1 MNISLKN
8 YRRSCLLGAIGA
20 FLMLVGDLCLSVIP
34 ASQSDSG
41 LFAREAYLSG
51 AYPAWRFP
59 LLVGTGIIGIAL
71 CSLAV
76 RSVYEQILPE
86 YHKTRMVI
94 RISGVIYLTSAM
106 AIHLLIGSLAD
117 WTSQLAPL
125 LGREQTSLMVQAQY
139 NRVMPAMLIAYVGM
153 IVLILASAFAVATG
167 KTFLPKKMVLVHML
181 TWQILFVLVPDI
193 RQMCGA
199 RISTLDFVFSQG
211 SGNAAF
217 CIWMIILYFSS
228 KTFRAAKTRNI

>member
-1 MNISLKN
+1 M
-8 YRRSCLLGAIGA
+8 
-20 FLMLVGDLCLSVIP
+20 
-34 ASQSDSG
+34 
-41 LFAREAYLSG
+41 
-51 AYPAWRFP
+51 
-59 LLVGTGIIGIAL
+59 

-76 RSVYEQILPE
+76 WCVYEQILPK
-86 YHKTRMVI
+86 YRKTRMVI

-125 LGREQTSLMVQAQY
+125 LGKEEALSMVQAQY

-153 IVLILASAFAVATG
+153 IALILVSAFAVATG
-167 KTFLPKKMVLVHML
+167 KTFLPKKMVMVHML

-211 SGNAAF
+211 SGNAAL

-228 KTFRAAKTRNI
+228 KTFWAAKTRNI

>member
-199 RISTLDFVFSQG
+199 RISTLDFVFSQS

-228 KTFRAAKTRNI
+228 KTFCAAKTRNI

>member
-1 MNISLKN
+1 MNISLKT
-8 YRRSCLLGAIGA
+8 YRRNCLLGAIGA
-20 FLMLVGDLCLSVIP
+20 FLMLVGDLCLSVVP

-76 RSVYEQILPE
+76 WCVYEQILPR
-86 YHKTRMVI
+86 YRKTRMVI

-117 WTSQLAPL
+117 WTSRLSTL
-125 LGREQTSLMVQAQY
+125 LGKEEALSLVQAQY

-153 IVLILASAFAVATG
+153 AALILVSAFAVATG

-181 TWQILFVLVPDI
+181 IWQILFVLIPDI

-199 RISTLDFVFSQG
+199 QISTLDFVFSQG
-211 SGNAAF
+211 SGNAALL
-217 CIWMIILYFSS
+217 IWMIILYFSS
-228 KTFRAAKTRNI
+228 KTFWAAKTKNI

>member
-1 MNISLKN
+1 MNISLKT
-8 YRRSCLLGAIGA
+8 YRRNCLLGAVGA
-20 FLMLVGDLCLSVIP
+20 FLMLVGDLCLSVVP

-51 AYPAWRFP
+51 AYPVWRFP
-59 LLVGTGIIGIAL
+59 LLVGTGMIGIAL

-76 RSVYEQILPE
+76 WCVYEQILPE
-86 YHKTRMVI
+86 YRKTRKII

-117 WTSQLAPL
+117 WISQLAPL

-228 KTFRAAKTRNI
+228 KTFWAAKTRNI

>member
-1 MNISLKN
+1 MNISLKT
-8 YRRSCLLGAIGA
+8 YRRNCLLGAVGA

-41 LFAREAYLSG
+41 FFAREAYLSG
-51 AYPAWRFP
+51 AYPVWRFP
-59 LLVGTGIIGIAL
+59 LLVGTGMIGIAL

-76 RSVYEQILPE
+76 WCVYEQILPE
-86 YHKTRMVI
+86 YRKTRKVI

-167 KTFLPKKMVLVHML
+167 KTFLPKKMVFVHML

-228 KTFRAAKTRNI
+228 KTFWAAKTKNI

>member
-1 MNISLKN
+1 MNISLKS
-8 YRRSCLLGAIGA
+8 YRRNCLLGAAGA
-20 FLMLVGDLCLSVIP
+20 FLMLIGDLCLSVVP

-51 AYPAWRFP
+51 VYPAWRFP
-59 LLVGTGIIGIAL
+59 LLVGTGMIGIAL

-76 RSVYEQILPE
+76 WCVYEQILPK
-86 YHKTRMVI
+86 YRKTRMVI

-117 WTSQLAPL
+117 WTSRLAPL
-125 LGREQTSLMVQAQY
+125 LGREEALSLVQAQY
-139 NRVMPAMLIAYVGM
+139 SRVMPAMLIAYVGM
-153 IVLILASAFAVATG
+153 IALILVSAVAVATG

-211 SGNAAF
+211 SGNAALL
-217 CIWMIILYFSS
+217 IWMIILYFSS
-228 KTFRAAKTRNI
+228 KTFWAAKTRNI